1 MKTKIL
7 AVSLLL
13 AGSVVFAQKRE
24 IRDAEKAIENGQF
37 SEAQTLLKSVES
49 NIAGEKDRIK
59 EDFYMAKGK
68 AYMGKQPQSQ
78 SMENMMIAGESFKMA
93 KDLGNED
100 AGAELGKLR
109 ESLINSA
116 IMDQKSKK
124 YEAAS
129 QKLITSYNL
138 NKNDTIHLY
147 YAASNATQ
155 GKDYATALKYYEML
169 SDLGYVGSTTEYY
182 AINKGT
188 QEKERFSDKKQRDF
202 YIKSGDY
209 SSPSQETLPPKN
221 AEITKNIA
229 LIYIQQGEKDKAMEA
244 IESAKAA
251 NPGDASLM
259 LAEADIYY
267 KAGNVEKYSEIVEKV
282 IEQDPTNA
290 DLYYNLGVTAMQMDA
305 PEKAI
310 KYYKSAIEVN
320 PKMTNAYINLA
331 NTILSKEK
339 TIIDEMNG
347 LGMSKADTKRYDELQ
362 KERSEIYEQ
371 GLPYLEKAVDIEPNN
386 KEAIQTLVNIHGIL
400 GNEEK
405 AAKFKAMLKE

>member
-1 MKTKIL
+1 
-7 AVSLLL
+7 
-13 AGSVVFAQKRE
+13 
-24 IRDAEKAIENGQF
+24 
-37 SEAQTLLKSVES
+37 
-49 NIAGEKDRIK
+49 
-59 EDFYMAKGK
+59 MAKGK

-339 TIIDEMNG
+339 AIIDEMNG